1 MTYIVMKKIIEN
13 GKTSGNLDIIDTQ
26 NKLDVFFA
34 NNRITQEQYEELTAN
49 NTLEISAS

>member
-13 GKTSGNLDIIDTQ
+13 GKATGSLNVADTQ

-34 NNRITQEQYEELTAN
+34 NDRIIQAQYEELTAM
-49 NTLEISAS
+49 NTLE